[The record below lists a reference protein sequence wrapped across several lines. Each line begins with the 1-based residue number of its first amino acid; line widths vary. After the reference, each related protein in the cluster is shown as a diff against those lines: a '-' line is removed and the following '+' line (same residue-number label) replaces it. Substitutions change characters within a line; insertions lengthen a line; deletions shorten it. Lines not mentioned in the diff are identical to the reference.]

1 MSDPGKRASDIADKE
16 AQLSFENNSQ
26 RAYEIRN
33 EIHGMEI
40 NQQQEIA
47 ADLCEE
53 FDPGENKS

>member
-16 AQLSFENNSQ
+16 AQLETERNAQ
-26 RAYEIRN
+26 RAEEIRN

-47 ADLCEE
+47 ADLGED
-53 FDPGENKS
+53 FDLGENKS